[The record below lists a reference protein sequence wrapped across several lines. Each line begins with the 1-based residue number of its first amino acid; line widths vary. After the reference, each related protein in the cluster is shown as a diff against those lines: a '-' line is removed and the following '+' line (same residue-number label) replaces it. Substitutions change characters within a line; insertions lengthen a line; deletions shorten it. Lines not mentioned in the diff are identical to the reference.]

1 MHLIN
6 SQLVCA
12 DYEKD
17 YPKISHAK
25 GIYYYDTNG
34 KKYIDGSGAT
44 ATVTN
49 IGHGV
54 EEIADAMAQQAK
66 KVAVHP
72 AHLFHN
78 EEIEDYFKH
87 LCEFAPEGFN
97 HAWTISGGTAA
108 VENAVKLAYQYQKA
122 KGRQRKK
129 VLARWGSYHGNS
141 VFNLDF
147 GGNKIRRDF
156 YSDLCNSDEHPHL
169 SPCFPYRRDA
179 NMTEAQYEDSLIN
192 EFEETCKSYKDD
204 IICFVAE
211 PVVGAALG
219 AVAPTQNYFKR
230 IKEICEREDIL
241 FIADEVMTGFGR
253 TGKAFAM
260 EHFGVNADIM
270 ALAKGISS
278 GYIPLG
284 AVMAQDHVVET
295 IRKSG
300 KPFLSGQTYS
310 CIPVAAA
317 VGNAVLKYIKDNNIV
332 ENANKVGQYL
342 KEKLFSLDKYD
353 FVGDVRGMGLFLSV
367 EFVKDKNSKEPLEQ
381 EYNFAKKL
389 EAKCMEEGLTIYGCR
404 GSYQLTGGDHLLLS
418 PPLILTESQ
427 ADEIYEILDKS
438 IQDTINDYQK
448 WLQTRS

>member
-17 YPKISHAK
+17 YPKITHAK
-25 GIYYYDTNG
+25 GVYYYDTDG

-54 EEIADAMAQQAK
+54 EEIANAMAEQAK

-78 EEIEDYFKH
+78 QEIEDYFKN
-87 LCEFAPEGFN
+87 LCEFAPTGFN

-108 VENAVKLAYQYQKA
+108 VENAVKLAYQYQRS
-122 KGRQRKK
+122 KGRKRKK

-169 SPCFPYRRDA
+169 SPCFPYRRPEG
-179 NMTEAQYEDSLIN
+179 MSEEQYEDTLIA
-192 EFEETCKSYKDD
+192 EFEEACRNYHDD

-230 IKEICEREDIL
+230 IKDICEREDIL

-260 EHFGVNADIM
+260 EHFEVTADIM

-278 GYIPLG
+278 GYLPLG
-284 AVMAQDHVVET
+284 AVMCQDHVVET
-295 IRKSG
+295 IRKTG

-317 VGNAVLKYIKDNNIV
+317 VGNAVLKYIKDHDIV
-332 ENANKVGQYL
+332 NNANKVGHYL
-342 KEKLFSLDKYD
+342 KEKLFTLDEYE
-353 FVGDVRGMGLFLSV
+353 FVGDVRGMGLFLSI
-367 EFVKDKNSKEPLEQ
+367 EFVSNKETKEPLKAQ
-381 EYNFAKKL
+381 FNFAKKL
-389 EAKCMEEGLTIYGCR
+389 EAQCMVNGLTIYGCR

-418 PPLILTESQ
+418 PPLILTEAQ
-427 ADEIYEILDKS
+427 ADEIYEILNKS
-438 IQDTINDYQK
+438 IKAVSQEYQN
-448 WLQTRS
+448 WLQKQA